1 MKEISEQELQKE
13 LQELTNKRIE
23 EATKDLDAI
32 LSEWSKKHNCF
43 LNVELKLQGY
53 QVLPS
58 IVIKSK

>member
-1 MKEISEQELQKE
+1 MKEMSEIELQKE
-13 LQELTNKRIE
+13 LQELTKKRIE

-32 LSEWSKKHNCF
+32 LAEWSKKHNCF